1 MILIERFRR
10 VRNRL
15 LIAGLLIMLAFTL
28 VELLWPGALPAVLY
42 PLVGAA
48 MMAVALWLRRRVK
61 PGFTRPFEV
70 DSRQMIE
77 QFRQAVERLAFSARS
92 INDAAQQQSIGAR
105 EQADLIGR
113 TNTLLTDFVELSQ
126 KVQEQTRSLS
136 QLARQSAE
144 HSESGQATIRQAID
158 SMAQIRA
165 QVSAIAGTILA
176 LAQFTQRID
185 DIISSVSEIATQS
198 NLLALNASIEAARAG
213 AGGRGFAVVAEEVR
227 SLARQS
233 TQAAKQVRGI
243 LGEIQ
248 TAMRQTI
255 KATEEGLH
263 TVDTGVERT
272 QQADQVMAQL
282 ADNVK
287 SAQREVTRVYEI
299 IRQQV
304 EGLEEITIGI
314 ERIERVSGR
323 SLASTRAVESVAEEL
338 NRLASDMQMTVE
350 IGSLARV
357 QQDADHNS
365 EKQAG

>member
-1 MILIERFRR
+1 MSLIERLLR

-15 LIAGLLIMLAFTL
+15 LIAGLLVMLAFAL
-28 VELLWPGALPAVLY
+28 IELLWPGALPPLLY

-48 MMAVALWLRRRVK
+48 LMAGALWLRRRIRPAV
-61 PGFTRPFEV
+61 TRPFEV
-70 DSRQMIE
+70 DSEQLIE
-77 QFRQAVERLAFSARS
+77 QFRQAVERLSRSARS
-92 INDAAQQQSIGAR
+92 ISAAAQQQSSGAR

-113 TNTLLTDFVELSQ
+113 TNTLLSDFLELSQ

-144 HSESGQATIRQAID
+144 RSESGQDTIRQAIE
-158 SMAQIRA
+158 SMTQIRA

-227 SLARQS
+227 SLSRQS
-233 TQAAKQVRGI
+233 TQAARQVRGI

-255 KATEEGLH
+255 KATEEGLQS
-263 TVDTGVERT
+263 VDTGVERT

-282 ADNVK
+282 AENVR

-314 ERIERVSGR
+314 ERIERVAGR

-338 NRLASDMQMTVE
+338 SQLAADMQMTVD
-350 IGSLARV
+350 IGSLTRV
-357 QQDADHNS
+357 EQDADHDG
-365 EKQAG
+365 EEHAR